1 MHFVF
6 STVTQKAS
14 NSNNCKAMRTKRVE
28 TTLFIVLAVQSQ
40 DSAQVTETDTT
51 HSTP

>member
-28 TTLFIVLAVQSQ
+28 TTLFMVLAVQYQ